1 MYEHLWFD
9 VFEYWM
15 GCYWLLLAVT
25 GCYWLLLANTP
36 FRNRLTDKTGDVFNN
51 NCTHVTTAVIQFL
64 FDFVKQDNRNAVLGH
79 LTNITHSPV

>member
-1 MYEHLWFD
+1 MNIYGLMSLNIGW
-9 VFEYWM
+9 
-15 GCYWLLLAVT
+15 AVT

-36 FRNRLTDKTGDVFNN
+36 FRNRLTDKTGDVLNN

>member
-15 GCYWLLLAVT
+15 GCYWLLLVVT
-25 GCYWLLLANTP
+25 GQHPLQK
-36 FRNRLTDKTGDVFNN
+36 LTDKTGDMFNN